1 MRILLGLHA
10 FEQFA
15 GTETYTVTVAEEM
28 QRLGH
33 EVIVHSST
41 AGPIAEVARKQGIPV
56 IVDPNRLPPSC
67 DALLAQDTGSAFQLA
82 GHYPDAVRI
91 MVVHSDYFAL
101 QSPPQIQDVCAAVVV
116 MNDRVRSH
124 VEHLAAPLPVV
135 RLRQPVDLRK
145 FGALSGIPQRAER
158 ALVLGHYLRGPAADV
173 VAEACRTAG
182 LEPRLVGEPT
192 TPTGAPEQAIADVE
206 VVIGLGRCAV
216 EGMAGR
222 RAVYVYGI
230 AGADGW
236 VTQDSY
242 EALEA
247 DGFGGLATPS
257 VVDQAKLAADL
268 SEWEPEMGM
277 INRQLANAHH
287 NVADHAIAL
296 VALIRETAAG
306 EAPPPPSRGDELAR
320 LVRMEWQ
327 TWSRYT
333 GALREAGELRD
344 ALHSEQRALHEARR
358 SGADAFAQLEDALE
372 QLEVMR
378 ASRRYRA
385 AMRLAAPLEA
395 VRRRLRRGG

>member
-15 GTETYTVTVAEEM
+15 GTETYTVTVAEEL

-33 EVIVHSST
+33 EAIVHSPT
-41 AGPIAEVARKQGIPV
+41 AGPVAEVARKLGIPV
-56 IVDPNRLPPSC
+56 IVDRDRLPASC
-67 DALLAQDTGSAFQLA
+67 DAVLSQDTGSAFQLA
-82 GHYPDAVRI
+82 GRYPDAVRI
-91 MVVHSDYFAL
+91 LVVHSDYFAL

-116 MNDRVRSH
+116 MNDRVRRH
-124 VEHLAAPLPVV
+124 VEHLATPLPVV

-145 FGALSGIPQRAER
+145 FGVLGGIPQRAER
-158 ALVLGHYLRGPAADV
+158 ALVLGHYLRGPAAQV
-173 VAEACRTAG
+173 VAEACRAAG

-192 TPTGAPEQAIADVE
+192 TPTGTPEQAIADVE

-242 EALEA
+242 AALEA
-247 DGFGGLATPS
+247 DGFGGLATPT

-268 SEWEPEMGM
+268 SEWEPEMGT

-287 NVADHAIAL
+287 NVAEHAIAL
-296 VALIRETAAG
+296 VALLRETAAG
-306 EAPPPPSRGDELAR
+306 EAPPQPPTRGDELAR

-333 GALREAGELRD
+333 GALRHAGELRE
-344 ALHSEQRALHEARR
+344 ALRSEQRALLEARR
-358 SGADAFAQLEDALE
+358 SGADALAQLEA
-372 QLEVMR
+372 MR
-378 ASRRYRA
+378 ASRRYRT
-385 AMRLAAPLEA
+385 AMRMAAPLDT
-395 VRRRLRRGG
+395 VRRWLRR

>member
-1 MRILLGLHA
+1 MRILIGLHA

-15 GTETYTVTVAEEM
+15 GTETYTVTVAEEL

-33 EVIVHSST
+33 EVIVHSG
-41 AGPIAEVARKQGIPV
+41 AVGPIAEVARKQGISV
-56 IVDPNRLPPSC
+56 IADPDRLPASC
-67 DALLAQDTGSAFQLA
+67 DAVIAQDTGSAFQLA
-82 GHYPDAVRI
+82 GRYPDAVRI

-101 QSPPQIQDVCAAVVV
+101 QSPPQIQGVCAAVVV

-124 VEHLAAPLPVV
+124 VEHLATPLPVV

-145 FGALSGIPQRAER
+145 FGVRGGTPQRAER

-173 VAEACRTAG
+173 VSEACRAAG

-192 TPTGAPEQAIADVE
+192 TPTGTPEQAIADVE
-206 VVIGLGRCAV
+206 VVIGLGRCAI

-247 DGFGGLATPS
+247 DGFGGLATPT
-257 VVDQAKLAADL
+257 VVDKERLAADL
-268 SEWEPEMGM
+268 AEWEPEMGLV
-277 INRQLANAHH
+277 NRQLANAHH
-287 NVADHAIAL
+287 DVAEHANAL
-296 VALIRETAAG
+296 VALLRETAAG
-306 EAPPPPSRGDELAR
+306 EAPPPSPTEELAR

-327 TWSRYT
+327 TWSRYI

-344 ALHSEQRALHEARR
+344 ALDREQQALVEARR
-358 SGADAFAQLEDALE
+358 SDADAHARLEEIL
-372 QLEVMR
+372 
-378 ASRRYRA
+378 ASSRYRT
-385 AMRLAAPLEA
+385 AMRMAAPLDA

>member
-1 MRILLGLHA
+1 MRILFGLHA

-15 GTETYTVTVAEEM
+15 GTETYTVTVAEEL

-41 AGPIAEVARKQGIPV
+41 AGPVAEVARKLGIPV
-56 IVDPNRLPPSC
+56 IVERDRLPASC
-67 DALLAQDTGSAFQLA
+67 DAVLAQDTVSAFQLA
-82 GHYPDAVRI
+82 GRYPDAVRI
-91 MVVHSDYFAL
+91 MVVHSDYFAI

-124 VEHLAAPLPVV
+124 VEHLANPLPVV

-145 FGALSGIPQRAER
+145 FGVLSGIPQRAER
-158 ALVLGHYLRGPAADV
+158 ALVLGHYLRGPAAEV
-173 VAEACRTAG
+173 VAEACRAAG
-182 LEPRLVGEPT
+182 LEPRLVGQPT
-192 TPTGAPEQAIADVE
+192 TPTGTPEQAIADVE
-206 VVIGLGRCAV
+206 VVIGLGRCAI

-236 VTQDSY
+236 VTEDSY

-247 DGFGGLATPS
+247 DGFGGLATPT

-268 SEWEPEMGM
+268 SEWGPEMGT

-287 NVADHAIAL
+287 SVAEHAIAL
-296 VALIRETAAG
+296 VSLLRETAAG
-306 EAPPPPSRGDELAR
+306 EAPPPSRGDELAR
-320 LVRMEWQ
+320 LVRLEWQ

-333 GALREAGELRD
+333 GALREAGELRE
-344 ALHSEQRALHEARR
+344 ALRSEQRALFEARR
-358 SGADAFAQLEDALE
+358 SGADALAQLEAI
-372 QLEVMR
+372 R
-378 ASRRYRA
+378 ASRRYRT
-385 AMRLAAPLEA
+385 AMRMTAPLA
-395 VRRRLRRGG
+395 TVRRWLKR

>member
-15 GTETYTVTVAEEM
+15 GTETYTVTVAEEL

-33 EVIVHSST
+33 EVIVHSSS

-56 IVDPNRLPPSC
+56 VVDRSLLPASC
-67 DALLAQDTGSAFQLA
+67 DAVLAQDTGSAFQLA
-82 GHYPDAVRI
+82 GRYPDAVRV

-101 QSPPQIQDVCAAVVV
+101 QSPPQIQDVCSAVVV
-116 MNDRVRSH
+116 MNDRVRRH
-124 VEHLAAPLPVV
+124 VEHLATPLPVV

-145 FGALSGIPQRAER
+145 FGVRSGIPERAER

-173 VAEACRTAG
+173 VAEACRAAG

-192 TPTGAPEQAIADVE
+192 TPTGTPEHAIADVE
-206 VVIGLGRCAV
+206 VVIGLGRCAI

-247 DGFGGLATPS
+247 DGFGGLATPT

-277 INRQLANAHH
+277 INRQLAIAHH
-287 NVADHAIAL
+287 DVAEHAIAL
-296 VALIRETAAG
+296 VALLRETAAG
-306 EAPPPPSRGDELAR
+306 EAPPPSRGDELAR

-327 TWSRYT
+327 TWGRYA

-344 ALHSEQRALHEARR
+344 ALHSEQRALLEARR
-358 SGADAFAQLEDALE
+358 SGADALAQLEA
-372 QLEVMR
+372 MH

-385 AMRLAAPLEA
+385 AMRMAAPLDT
-395 VRRRLRRGG
+395 VRRWLRR

>member
-1 MRILLGLHA
+1 MRILFGLHA

-15 GTETYTVTVAEEM
+15 GTETYTVTVAEEL

-33 EVIVHSST
+33 EVIVHSSN

-56 IVDPNRLPPSC
+56 IVDRKRLPASC
-67 DALLAQDTGSAFQLA
+67 DAVLAQDTGSAFQLA

-101 QSPPQIQDVCAAVVV
+101 QSPPQIQGVCAAVVV

-124 VEHLAAPLPVV
+124 VEHLATPLPVV

-145 FGALSGIPQRAER
+145 FGVRSGIPQRAER

-173 VAEACRTAG
+173 VAEACRAAG

-192 TPTGAPEQAIADVE
+192 TPTGTPEQAIADVE
-206 VVIGLGRCAV
+206 VVIGLGRCAI

-236 VTQDSY
+236 VSQDSY

-247 DGFGGLATPS
+247 DGFGGLATPT

-296 VALIRETAAG
+296 VALLRETAAG
-306 EAPPPPSRGDELAR
+306 ETPPPSRGDEMAR

-327 TWSRYT
+327 TWSRYA
-333 GALREAGELRD
+333 GALREARELRD
-344 ALHSEQRALHEARR
+344 ALHSEQRALLEARR
-358 SGADAFAQLEDALE
+358 SAADAHAQLEA
-372 QLEVMR
+372 MH
-378 ASRRYRA
+378 ASRRYRT
-385 AMRLAAPLEA
+385 AMRMAAPLDT
-395 VRRRLRRGG
+395 VRRWLRRGG

>member
-15 GTETYTVTVAEEM
+15 GTETYTVTVAEEL

-56 IVDPNRLPPSC
+56 IVDRNRLPPSC
-67 DALLAQDTGSAFQLA
+67 DAVVAQDTGSAFQLA
-82 GHYPDAVRI
+82 GRYPDAVRI

-101 QSPPQIQDVCAAVVV
+101 QSPPQIQEVCAAVVV
-116 MNDRVRSH
+116 MNDRVRNH
-124 VEHLAAPLPVV
+124 VEHLATPLPVV
-135 RLRQPVDLRK
+135 RLRQPVDLKK
-145 FGALSGIPQRAER
+145 FGVRSGIPQRAER

-173 VAEACRTAG
+173 VAEACRAAG

-192 TPTGAPEQAIADVE
+192 TPTGTPEQAIADVE

-247 DGFGGLATPS
+247 DGFGGLATPTL
-257 VVDQAKLAADL
+257 VDQAKLAADL
-268 SEWEPEMGM
+268 SEWDPEMGM
-277 INRQLANAHH
+277 VNRQLANAHH

-296 VALIRETAAG
+296 VALLRETAAG
-306 EAPPPPSRGDELAR
+306 EAPPPSRADELAR

-327 TWSRYT
+327 TWSRYV
-333 GALREAGELRD
+333 GALRDAGELRD
-344 ALHSEQRALHEARR
+344 ALHREQRALHEARR
-358 SGADAFAQLEDALE
+358 GAADALAQLEE
-372 QLEVMR
+372 MR
-378 ASRRYRA
+378 ASRRYRT
-385 AMRLAAPLEA
+385 AMRMAAPLDT
-395 VRRRLRRGG
+395 VRRRLRR